1 MNQWGLLIGAVGLVA
16 IITVY
21 YVWLRKPAA
30 KQQEQPQQQ

>member
-1 MNQWGLLIGAVGLVA
+1 MNHWGLLVGALGLVA

-21 YVWLRKPAA
+21 YIWLRKPAT